1 MIRFE
6 SRTVSSVY
14 REVVQIEMGYRG
26 LDCSV
31 SDVLL
36 DTMRCIFQW
45 EEDELKQ

>member
-1 MIRFE
+1 MQNIVAAIFE
-6 SRTVSSVY
+6 KES
-14 REVVQIEMGYRG
+14 EGYRG

-36 DTMRCIFQW
+36 DTMRCVFQW